1 MKYTTKYL
9 RVKIIYKIFCAKCG
23 YKEFRPGSK
32 KDPKKEAIIK
42 AINVVDIKDFNKIKK

>member
-1 MKYTTKYL
+1 MDYILEIHDILPKE
-9 RVKIIYKIFCAKCG
+9 VCESIIERY
-23 YKEFRPGSK
+23 K